1 MKAQLLVSQSV
12 SHSKTPDRIFI
23 KLPMKFWC
31 LKDKKMP
38 QPGKNIIWWKI
49 LKYHQKYCFLE
60 LQKTHSLMCYFWVYM
75 IHHICLYESAKTA
88 CFGKIPFPSYKQK
101 CSRPMRLQKF
111 LNFNISK
118 TTWGRKCVFCM

>member
-38 QPGKNIIWWKI
+38 QPGK
-49 LKYHQKYCFLE
+49 KYYLVKDPEISSKVLFFGVAKNSSIDVLFVGLYDPPYL
-60 LQKTHSLMCYFWVYM
+60 SL
-75 IHHICLYESAKTA
+75 
-88 CFGKIPFPSYKQK
+88 
-101 CSRPMRLQKF
+101 
-111 LNFNISK
+111 
-118 TTWGRKCVFCM
+118 

>member
-38 QPGKNIIWWKI
+38 QPEKNIIW
-49 LKYHQKYCFLE
+49 
-60 LQKTHSLMCYFWVYM
+60 
-75 IHHICLYESAKTA
+75 
-88 CFGKIPFPSYKQK
+88 
-101 CSRPMRLQKF
+101 
-111 LNFNISK
+111 
-118 TTWGRKCVFCM
+118 